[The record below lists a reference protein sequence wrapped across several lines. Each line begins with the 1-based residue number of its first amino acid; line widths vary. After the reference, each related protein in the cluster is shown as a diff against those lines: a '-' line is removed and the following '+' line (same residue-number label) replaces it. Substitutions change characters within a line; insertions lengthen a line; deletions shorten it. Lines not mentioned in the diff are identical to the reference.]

1 MREDLRRE
9 RAQMH
14 RTLLMFAAGVITA
27 LVFTPQESTG
37 LEVALE
43 QCRADVV
50 AAENDRIRIHFHTDP
65 GES

>member
-1 MREDLRRE
+1 
-9 RAQMH
+9 MH